1 MLEISNI
8 KASIKD
14 EKEMRL
20 IEIKNRKNNINSNY
34 LMAKHDFRVIENLED
49 SVETLGYLIEKLND
63 LQERI
68 IDRNNQRLV

>member
-1 MLEISNI
+1 MMDIKEII
-8 KASIKD
+8 KIIKD

-49 SVETLGYLIEKLND
+49 SVETLGYLIEQLND

-68 IDRNNQRLV
+68 IDRNNQRIV